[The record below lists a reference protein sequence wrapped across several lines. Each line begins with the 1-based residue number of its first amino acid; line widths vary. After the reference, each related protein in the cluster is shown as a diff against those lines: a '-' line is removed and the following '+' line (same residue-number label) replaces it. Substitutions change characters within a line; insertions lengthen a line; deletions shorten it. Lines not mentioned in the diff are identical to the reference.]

1 MTFLSWIF
9 SAKVEIDN
17 IIARISKV
25 MICLSRLFMNDFIT
39 ASEGSTS
46 VYHAPPSIIN
56 TAAQRGGVL
65 AASTKRWHDF
75 LFGSTHAL
83 HSVMSC
89 CKISAHHSQAVSSRG
104 PTLPLTELTCANKAS
119 TRFDYQYMSAGAT
132 CANKGLIIARPS
144 LRKRCWVAHV
154 SRPASFW
161 AQPAA
166 RCSLVMA
173 CTKVFS
179 HLSAFSRLTVKLT
192 PRLDVQTWSVHQRK
206 TCP

>member
-65 AASTKRWHDF
+65 AASTNRWHDF

-89 CKISAHHSQAVSSRG
+89 CKISAHHSKAVSSRG
-104 PTLPLTELTCANKAS
+104 PTLPLTELTCANKGKHKVRLSIHISRRNLCKQRSDHCAS
-119 TRFDYQYMSAGAT
+119 QLAEKVLGCPCESSRELLGTT
-132 CANKGLIIARPS
+132 CSKVQLSDGLYKGLQPFIRLFPTN
-144 LRKRCWVAHV
+144 RKADA
-154 SRPASFW
+154 PA
-161 AQPAA
+161 
-166 RCSLVMA
+166 
-173 CTKVFS
+173 
-179 HLSAFSRLTVKLT
+179 
-192 PRLDVQTWSVHQRK
+192 
-206 TCP
+206 